1 MKTIKFDEKD
11 YLEGVI
17 EELRVL
23 PVIQTYFKDKNIKR
37 VVNQY
42 SPFDFSNGTD
52 LNFELKGNNKNID
65 CFTTCIIS
73 INKLRVYHGKRLMLL
88 FSFKTDD
95 NNNRR
100 LFFIEYSKERFD
112 EFERK
117 DIYIQKRN
125 ITNRVILIPTN
136 YLIEIIV

>member
-23 PVIQTYFKDKNIKR
+23 PIIQTYFKDKNIKR

-65 CFTTCIIS
+65 C
-73 INKLRVYHGKRLMLL
+73 LRVYHGKRLMLL
-88 FSFKTDD
+88 FF
-95 NNNRR
+95 
-100 LFFIEYSKERFD
+100 
-112 EFERK
+112 
-117 DIYIQKRN
+117 
-125 ITNRVILIPTN
+125 
-136 YLIEIIV
+136 